1 MGGGYPGET
10 IDALWSLVWR
20 GRVTNDSLHALRAYT
35 TRPDSARPQRRSHT
49 GMVFR
54 SRRTTPPNAQGR
66 WSLLP
71 LRSRKGTDG
80 APSGTEASHALALQL
95 LNRYGVLTREAVAA
109 ENVPGGFS
117 AVYDVLKA
125 LEEGGR
131 IRRGYFVAGLG
142 ATQFALPAAV
152 DLLRQLRTE
161 PPTEKPEFIQLA
173 ATDPSNPYGSVLRW
187 PDLPVMDEDS
197 ESAPR
202 ILTRAVY
209 AEVVLRNG
217 QLVAW
222 LRRNNPNLLVFLPA
236 EEPERSQVASGLAHF
251 LSARGQDRMRTS
263 SHQGVLITTINGQP
277 TAAHPMARFLMD
289 AGFHPGPLGL
299 HLRRIPIPIHHDTHT
314 ADTPSEEIQ

>member
-1 MGGGYPGET
+1 
-10 IDALWSLVWR
+10 
-20 GRVTNDSLHALRAYT
+20 
-35 TRPDSARPQRRSHT
+35 
-49 GMVFR
+49 MVFR

-71 LRSRKGTDG
+71 LRTREGSGG
-80 APSGTEASHALALQL
+80 PSETEASHALALQL
-95 LNRYGVLTREAVAA
+95 LNRYGILTREAVAA
-109 ENVPGGFS
+109 ENIPGGFS

-125 LEEGGR
+125 LEESGR

-142 ATQFALPAAV
+142 ATQFALPSAV

-161 PPTEKPEFIQLA
+161 PPAEKPEFVQLA
-173 ATDPSNPYGSVLRW
+173 ASDPANPYGSVLRW
-187 PDLPVMDEDS
+187 PDLPVMDDDA

-202 ILTRAVY
+202 VLTRAAY
-209 AEVVLRNG
+209 AEVILRNG

-236 EEPERSQVASGLAHF
+236 DEPERSQAASGLAHF
-251 LSARGQDRMRTS
+251 LSVRGQERMRAG

-277 TAAHPMARFLMD
+277 VAASPMTRFLMD

-299 HLRRIPIPIHHDTHT
+299 HLRRIPIPLHHDPHE
-314 ADTPSEEIQ
+314 AEPASEELQ